1 MNLSHTRTLDGIA
14 ILTVFFKATV
24 VQSVFNVLDVAKYT
38 HGMAHITVKYCY
50 HFPTVLNV
58 SMHIRINVYNSVFMC
73 VCVVCAHAHMPAYAM
88 RRWGPAC
95 RSAWDY
101 GF

>member
-14 ILTVFFKATV
+14 ILTMFFKATV
-24 VQSVFNVLDVAKYT
+24 VQSVFNVLDIAKYT

-58 SMHIRINVYNSVFMC
+58 SMYIRINVYNSVFMC
-73 VCVVCAHAHMPAYAM
+73 VWCVCVRARTHACIGHEKV
-88 RRWGPAC
+88 GGC
-95 RSAWDY
+95 L
-101 GF
+101 